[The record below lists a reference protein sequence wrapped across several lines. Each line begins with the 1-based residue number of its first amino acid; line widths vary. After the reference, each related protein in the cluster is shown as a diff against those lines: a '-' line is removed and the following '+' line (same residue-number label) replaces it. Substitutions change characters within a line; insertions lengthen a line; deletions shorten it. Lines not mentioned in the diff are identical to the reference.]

1 MFVFSPGRGIHN
13 AIFLVNNPSLTAGVG
28 RERMFNIVKRRDFM
42 LADDL
47 PTREETQRLCDEK
60 YGLDHFVIETAQSV
74 PARSRP
80 SADGGSRMVKPS

>member
-1 MFVFSPGRGIHN
+1 
-13 AIFLVNNPSLTAGVG
+13 
-28 RERMFNIVKRRDFM
+28 MFNIVKRRDFM

-80 SADGGSRMVKPS
+80 SADGGSRTVKPS